1 MSHHPLHHRRVIYL
15 VVFLAVVAVVT
26 TSDVVHDAFV
36 DVLRTAESVMRAY
49 PRAGMAIFVLLAAM
63 SAMLSFFSS
72 SALVPIG
79 VFVWGPTT
87 TGLLLWIGG
96 VSGGSFG
103 YWFARTLGRRIVK
116 RLVPE
121 APFRRYETF
130 FRERAHC
137 RRAHSKGEH
146 RKLRDHVSPLNQVAV
161 RAKPSATENGGF
173 QPSSRRTNDES
184 TRSEPS
190 SRSTNSPRPSAA
202 KTCRRR
208 NSGTGTR
215 RGATPNAAAMPRTNL
230 GVERSAPSETR

>member
-1 MSHHPLHHRRVIYL
+1 MSHHPLHHRRVVYL
-15 VVFLAVVAVVT
+15 VVFLAIVAAIT

-36 DVLRTAESVMRAY
+36 DVLRTAEGVMREY

-87 TGLLLWIGG
+87 TALLLWIGG

-130 FRERAHC
+130 FRERA
-137 RRAHSKGEH
+137 RWQTILLFRVALQSELPSYVLGA
-146 RKLRDHVSPLNQVAV
+146 LRYPFPKYLPMMILAELPYVLF
-161 RAKPSATENGGF
+161 ATYLGQSLIDRNGMIF
-173 QPSSRRTNDES
+173 
-184 TRSEPS
+184 
-190 SRSTNSPRPSAA
+190 AIA
-202 KTCRRR
+202 LL
-208 NSGTGTR
+208 
-215 RGATPNAAAMPRTNL
+215 L
-230 GVERSAPSETR
+230 GVSLTVVAFRALQREMREA

>member
-15 VVFLAVVAVVT
+15 VVFLAVVAAVT

-36 DVLRTAESVMRAY
+36 DVLRTAEGVMREY

-87 TGLLLWIGG
+87 TALLLWIGG
-96 VSGGSFG
+96 VSGGTFG
-103 YWFARTLGRRIVK
+103 YWIARTLGRKVVK

-130 FRERAHC
+130 FRERA
-137 RRAHSKGEH
+137 RWQTILLFRVALQSELPSYVLGA
-146 RKLRDHVSPLNQVAV
+146 LRYPFPKYLPMMILAELPYVIF
-161 RAKPSATENGGF
+161 ATYLGQSLIDRNGMIF
-173 QPSSRRTNDES
+173 
-184 TRSEPS
+184 
-190 SRSTNSPRPSAA
+190 AIA
-202 KTCRRR
+202 LL
-208 NSGTGTR
+208 
-215 RGATPNAAAMPRTNL
+215 L
-230 GVERSAPSETR
+230 GVSLTVVAFRALQREMREA

>member
-1 MSHHPLHHRRVIYL
+1 MSHHPLHHRRVIFL
-15 VVFLAVVAVVT
+15 VVFLAVVAAVT

-130 FRERAHC
+130 FRERA
-137 RRAHSKGEH
+137 RWQTILLFRVALQSELPSYVLGA
-146 RKLRDHVSPLNQVAV
+146 LRYPFPKYLPMMILAELPYVIFVTYLGQSLID
-161 RAKPSATENGGF
+161 RNGMIF
-173 QPSSRRTNDES
+173 
-184 TRSEPS
+184 
-190 SRSTNSPRPSAA
+190 AIA
-202 KTCRRR
+202 LL
-208 NSGTGTR
+208 
-215 RGATPNAAAMPRTNL
+215 L
-230 GVERSAPSETR
+230 GVSLTVVAFRALQREMREA